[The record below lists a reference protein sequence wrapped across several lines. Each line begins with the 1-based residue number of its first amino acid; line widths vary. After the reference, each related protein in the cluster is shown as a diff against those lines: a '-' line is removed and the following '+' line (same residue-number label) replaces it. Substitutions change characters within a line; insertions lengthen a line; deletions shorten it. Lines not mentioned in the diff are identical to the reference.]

1 MRKIVT
7 WLILL
12 LIFAFVGLTS
22 LAIQAS
28 STSLLLLTPTP
39 SNTPSSFYYVP
50 VVEHDSTAT
59 PTPTITG
66 TPDSLPDLSLQY
78 HVVTYEE
85 CPWGGPGSIAM
96 HVRNDGG
103 GFSQNFS
110 VEINGQT
117 DELSGLAAAGEVD
130 AVVHFAAG
138 PVGSINAQADS
149 LNQVTE
155 SNESNNGYQII
166 FTPPPPCPT
175 ATFTATPTP
184 TATASQ
190 ADR

>member
-12 LIFAFVGLTS
+12 LIFALVGLTGLSIQVSSAS
-22 LAIQAS
+22 LQLI
-28 STSLLLLTPTP
+28 TPTP
-39 SNTPSSFYYVP
+39 SNTPSSFIYAP
-50 VVEHDSTAT
+50 ILIHEETPT
-59 PTPTITG
+59 PTPTITSTLAG
-66 TPDSLPDLSLQY
+66 LPDLSLQY

-103 GFSQNFS
+103 GFSQSFN

-117 DELSGLAAAGEVD
+117 DELAGLPAAGEAD
-130 AVVHFAAG
+130 AVINFTAG

-175 ATFTATPTP
+175 ATSTPNP
-184 TATASQ
+184 
-190 ADR
+190 